1 MIKFFRKIRQKLAYE
16 NNLSKYSRY
25 AIGEILLVV
34 IGILIALQIN
44 NWNENRKNNTKEQFL
59 LASINKEFKA
69 NKIQLDTVLFYHENA
84 LKSCEKLISMF
95 PIDSER
101 DNLDTISK
109 HIFNT
114 TQTWTFNPSQGS
126 INGMINTSSFDII
139 SNDELRGILV
149 SWQDLVLDF
158 QEGEIL
164 GRNVVYNQMDPFF
177 SKNLDFDFNF
187 KDPRNNLKVLETL
200 NFEYLIRLRYLTLQ
214 EIYKP
219 GTELEILEKNLDQI
233 IELTQMN

>member
-1 MIKFFRKIRQKLAYE
+1 
-16 NNLSKYSRY
+16 
-25 AIGEILLVV
+25 
-34 IGILIALQIN
+34 
-44 NWNENRKNNTKEQFL
+44 
-59 LASINKEFKA
+59 
-69 NKIQLDTVLFYHENA
+69 
-84 LKSCEKLISMF
+84 
-95 PIDSER
+95 
-101 DNLDTISK
+101 
-109 HIFNT
+109 
-114 TQTWTFNPSQGS
+114 
-126 INGMINTSSFDII
+126 MINTSSFDII

>member
-114 TQTWTFNPSQGS
+114 TQT
-126 INGMINTSSFDII
+126 
-139 SNDELRGILV
+139 
-149 SWQDLVLDF
+149 
-158 QEGEIL
+158 
-164 GRNVVYNQMDPFF
+164 
-177 SKNLDFDFNF
+177 
-187 KDPRNNLKVLETL
+187 
-200 NFEYLIRLRYLTLQ
+200 
-214 EIYKP
+214 
-219 GTELEILEKNLDQI
+219 
-233 IELTQMN
+233 